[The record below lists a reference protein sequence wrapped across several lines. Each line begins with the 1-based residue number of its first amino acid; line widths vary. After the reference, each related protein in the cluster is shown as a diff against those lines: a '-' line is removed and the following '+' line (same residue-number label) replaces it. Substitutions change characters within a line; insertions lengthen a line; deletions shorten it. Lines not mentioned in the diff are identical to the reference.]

1 MSSIIDL
8 DFGTELDISQQ
19 ETLEDLG
26 TYNDEE
32 GMHELQV
39 NPLQK

>member
-1 MSSIIDL
+1 MSSLIDL

-19 ETLEDLG
+19 ETPEDLG
-26 TYNDEE
+26 TDSDEE

-39 NPLQK
+39 NLLQK